1 MATVRARNMT
11 IENAHKWLGYS
22 PIFDGVFEDWLTLQ
36 PLEPSEIE
44 VLDQIREELR
54 TYLRRGRISEGQAK
68 VISLI
73 PLLRLAGYSRSP
85 LEYLV
90 EEDIGEISIE
100 DEDTVIRGR
109 LDLVVANR
117 DLPTGKNTFLWIVV
131 VETKN
136 IEASEFAGIA
146 QLLTYAYRSL
156 ERQPSIWGM
165 VTNGVTY
172 QFFYLE
178 KSETGLTYQYLPA
191 LRVVERQQALELL
204 QVLKAIAMPYYEV
217 S

>member
-1 MATVRARNMT
+1 MT
-11 IENAHKWLGYS
+11 IASAHQLLGFT
-22 PIFDGVFEDWLTLQ
+22 PMLDGAFSDWLTLA
-36 PLEPSEIE
+36 PLTATEIE
-44 VLDQIREELR
+44 AVNQIREELW
-54 TYLRRGRISEGQAK
+54 TYLKRGKISEGQAK

-73 PLLRLAGYSRSP
+73 PLLRLAGYHRSP
-85 LEYLV
+85 LEYLI
-90 EEDIGEISIE
+90 EEDIDEICI
-100 DEDTVIRGR
+100 DDHDTVIRGR

-156 ERQPSIWGM
+156 ERQSNVWGM

-172 QFFYLE
+172 QFFYLA
-178 KSETGLTYQYLPA
+178 KSEAGLTYQYLPG
-191 LRVVERQQALELL
+191 LRLVEFPQALELL
-204 QVLKAIAMPYYEV
+204 QVLKAIAE
-217 S
+217 

>member
-1 MATVRARNMT
+1 MVTLRARNMT
-11 IENAHKWLGYS
+11 IENAHQLLGYV
-22 PIFDGVFEDWLTLQ
+22 PILDGDFENWLTLE
-36 PLEPSEIE
+36 PLNSTEIGA
-44 VLDQIREELR
+44 LDQIREELW
-54 TYLRRGRISEGQAK
+54 TYLKRARISEGQAK

-73 PLLRLAGYSRSP
+73 PLLRLAGYSRAP

-90 EEDIGEISIE
+90 EEDIGEICIPN
-100 DEDTVIRGR
+100 DETVIRGR

-146 QLLTYAYRSL
+146 QMLTYAYRSL
-156 ERQPSIWGM
+156 ERQANVWGM

-172 QFFYLE
+172 QFFYLA
-178 KSETGLTYQYLPA
+178 KSETELTYQYLPA
-191 LRVVERQQALELL
+191 LRLLERQQALRVL
-204 QVLKAIAMPYYEV
+204 QVLKAIA
-217 S
+217 SS